1 MGLLMAAGL
10 AGGTHLSYTIEEY
23 TELQNSLLGNYSSK
37 IRPIKNQGQSLQM
50 EASLWIS
57 SINDVSAVDQKMI
70 TTAYL
75 NIEWT
80 DELLTWDSTSTGIY
94 WMQINQKDIW
104 MPDIVLKNGFSA
116 FKALGGDFYYNF
128 VDYDGTIHWYP
139 YTVFESICDIDVS
152 FYPFD
157 TQTCD
162 IIFTSWSYTR
172 WEINLTVPTASNIG
186 FYEFVPNSVWEV
198 VSTDASHDLT
208 SSDNDI
214 KFTINL
220 KRKPLYYIMTLV
232 LPIVFLGI
240 LNLLVFIIPAD
251 AGEKM
256 GFAVTIFLTF
266 AVFLTIVSGELPINS
281 DSVSILSIYLI
292 IKLAMG
298 IFVLLVTSI
307 QLRLHHR
314 GAEHTIGKVFRFI
327 VRVERGVECDGR
339 PKCWNAG
346 CLSGKCGTNTRITQ
360 VQVEEKYAR
369 DDVKT
374 EEEKNDKE
382 EEEMTWSDVSS
393 AIDFVSFWTLLLF
406 EFVVT
411 TVVFTY
417 ASVN

>member
-1 MGLLMAAGL
+1 
-10 AGGTHLSYTIEEY
+10 
-23 TELQNSLLGNYSSK
+23 
-37 IRPIKNQGQSLQM
+37 
-50 EASLWIS
+50 
-57 SINDVSAVDQKMI
+57 
-70 TTAYL
+70 
-75 NIEWT
+75 
-80 DELLTWDSTSTGIY
+80 
-94 WMQINQKDIW
+94 

-292 IKLAMG
+292 IKLALG

-314 GAEHTIGKVFRFI
+314 GAERTIGKVFRFI
-327 VRVERGVECDGR
+327 VRVERGVQCDGR